1 MKPKFCL
8 LLPLAVLLTACA
20 GNPSKSDGNRS
31 AARQAAEINTSLGQ
45 EYMSRGQTEIAL
57 EKLKKAVSADPAYAP
72 AHTMLAVL
80 YEQIGES
87 ELAERHYRRAV
98 DVAPAN
104 GDVNNN
110 YGVFLCKAGRLDTAE
125 DYFLKA
131 VKDPFYRTPEVAYAN
146 AGSCFMQHGN
156 LDKAENYLRQSLE
169 YDAEFPDALL
179 PMASVSQKKGA
190 HLRARAF
197 LQRYEATGTE
207 SPAALS
213 LGIQIE
219 TSLGNG
225 QAAEAYRQRLVRD
238 YPDSPQASESTG
250 RLNS

>member
-1 MKPKFCL
+1 MKLAYCL
-8 LLPLAVLLTACA
+8 SLPLAVLLVGCA
-20 GNPSKSDGNRS
+20 GNPSKPDGERT
-31 AARQAAEINTSLGQ
+31 AARQSAEINTSLGQ
-45 EYMSRGQTEIAL
+45 EYMSRGQNEIAL
-57 EKLKKAVSADPAYAP
+57 EKLKRAVSADPGYAP

-80 YEQIGES
+80 YEQIGEL
-87 ELAERHYRRAV
+87 ELAERHYGRAV

-110 YGVFLCKAGRLDTAE
+110 YGVFLCKKGRLDKAE
-125 DYFLKA
+125 SHFQKA

-146 AGSCFMQHGN
+146 AGSCYLQNGI

-190 HLRARAF
+190 HLHARAF
-197 LQRYEATGTE
+197 LQRYEATGAG
-207 SPAALS
+207 SPAALA
-213 LGIQIE
+213 LGIRIE
-219 TSLGNG
+219 TSLGNR
-225 QAAEAYRQRLVRD
+225 QAAEAYRERLLRD
-238 YPDSPQASESTG
+238 YPNSRQATEVME